1 MSLVFPAPTIV
12 IGVGRFGLAI
22 LERLGDDW
30 LGLRVAGADPSLQN
44 LRLLAVRPGSEA
56 DERQWCEHEKGVVS
70 VARYLGEGDLPWLAL
85 DLVILR
91 SLGLV
96 RYRDGS
102 YQVATPRDAGV
113 VEIWREESEPPVRQ
127 LLRRRYF
134 EWTRLSPDPIVA
146 AERLRY
152 LVQRLKELDV
162 FVTPLLNRVKQG
174 HSPQALL
181 ACIGRC
187 RALQEGRDPAPWG
200 WLRHADVE
208 VSGDFL
214 RVDQAVEEQLS
225 RGDAKAAES
234 HLAAVPAPL
243 PAWSQWLDLSS
254 DSRPHLDLFIPEPLR
269 PRESDLPAPL
279 DPSSLLGRDW
289 ETTGWASTA
298 GEPGAVVFDLLPV
311 SPFRLGLFDHD
322 DRETRPGNQET
333 ELPHRLRL
341 LAEHLHRGLV
351 RLWVDLQWERV
362 AELDVNVL
370 VQARQRDY
378 LSDALQQ
385 SLEILGELVV
395 RPLSRPGDEAR
406 EAPIPPAP
414 ERKASDPELELPL
427 APSRFLASLV
437 LTGEDEDSSASAVLS
452 KRLARL
458 GLEDSGN
465 SEPQRYKLLE
475 DVPLLPEAH
484 RSSDGLPGLGDDDGG
499 ALPAELRRALNHQVR
514 QLFGFSLLSKYRNR
528 PTRRPPRL
536 TVFVIGDMSEPFTRE
551 TLRPVLREV
560 HAELLR
566 AFTPIFETYRE
577 GFDRCLCVTPIL
589 WTPHPADPFP
599 GEELVLN
606 RCEEAAIIDGIHGIR
621 RWVECVLPPGRRCIS
636 QIFVNS
642 RVTDTA
648 SLSLSDA
655 VRQTRDFLAF
665 QTRSDLSSDLWLR
678 QTSVSAGGSD
688 LFSSFSCYEIDFPA
702 LRSREYLAN
711 RLARECLAEIKE
723 GPEVRIEPPEPFAP
737 PPVARLVTP
746 AREVLSA
753 LTREAA
759 DAMAQ
764 RVTERRMPDET
775 TPAQEIAATFDEQF
789 ERSLYGQIQ
798 DRWSE
803 LTGRQGRVDDMVD
816 DLRLKTSR
824 LLSKELER
832 VRQHSDRLIED
843 YVGAGG
849 LKAAQ
854 AGFHL
859 LRAGTRDTFQREEEL
874 RRHKE
879 TLSLHHQI
887 PAMSPVSQARL
898 RVLRTAE
905 RKPDLGSLRLGLL
918 LWGLL
923 CPVLG
928 APLAFAIAYFFELQR
943 HPGVFDL
950 LLGPAAPL
958 VGGAT
963 LFAPAWA
970 LAHWH
975 IRRRSMDVREA
986 IDKMAAAVR
995 RLLWGSGLPPDQEAQ
1010 PSVRS
1015 FLESRLE
1022 LTGAVA
1028 TRGFALRVLE
1038 RAVADSKLA
1047 YRLNRS
1053 VDIQLQALSR
1063 RSEDLGVRSR
1073 MADSADRQEDV
1084 RKLFDS
1090 RAGGAGDRLIDPQ
1103 DLEDYYAKR
1112 VGRREDLPDRMRDLI
1127 EAAGGFADWRE
1138 RACLAESE
1146 RILRYC
1152 RGQFEPIV
1160 SEPISEQHFFAEK
1173 AGQRLVRFVTRC
1185 YSNLGFGAGFKG
1197 YEGLD
1202 PDNVQ
1207 VLADASLVVH
1217 PGFATVFQ
1225 KAREVTRHEMPTTE
1239 TMQVITAGI
1248 RPNAAYMLSLVQG
1261 IRVHSMRNLRRFES
1275 FHNRVTLPDDR
1286 IFPLSHEQQSLG
1298 SPINPL
1304 TGYKDVARALSD
1316 GVRYSEQPEPV
1327 DGTP

>member
-12 IGVGRFGLAI
+12 IGVGRFGLAV

-30 LGLRVAGADPSLQN
+30 LGLRLAGADASLQN
-44 LRLLAVRPGSEA
+44 LRLIAVRPSSEA
-56 DERQWCEHEKGVVS
+56 TERRWCEHEKAVVS
-70 VARYLGEGDLPWLAL
+70 VARYLGEGDLPSLAL

-102 YQVATPRDAGV
+102 YQVATPCDAGV
-113 VEIWREESEPPVRQ
+113 VEIWREESGKSVRQ

-134 EWTRLSPDPIVA
+134 EWIRLSPDPIVA

-152 LVQRLKELDV
+152 LVQRLQELDV

-187 RALQEGRDPAPWG
+187 QALQEGRDPTPWS
-200 WLRHADVE
+200 WLRQPDIEAV
-208 VSGDFL
+208 GDLL
-214 RVDQAVEEQLS
+214 RVDRAVEGQLRRKLS
-225 RGDAKAAES
+225 RAAEP
-234 HLAAVPAPL
+234 HLVAVAVPPPL
-243 PAWSQWLDLSS
+243 QAWSQWLKSGADER
-254 DSRPHLDLFIPEPLR
+254 RPHLDLFVPGPLR
-269 PRESDLPAPL
+269 ARPSDLPAPF
-279 DPSSLLGRDW
+279 DPSTLLGRDW
-289 ETTGWASTA
+289 ETTGWASEA
-298 GEPGAVVFDLLPV
+298 GDPGAVVFDLLPV

-322 DRETRPGNQET
+322 DREVRPENQEA
-333 ELPHRLRL
+333 ELPQRLRL

-362 AELDVNVL
+362 AELDTNVL
-370 VQARQRDY
+370 VQGRERDY

-395 RPLSRPGDEAR
+395 RPLAPRGDETG
-406 EAPIPPAP
+406 EAPLQPAP
-414 ERKASDPELELPL
+414 PREISDAEQLPL
-427 APSRFLASLV
+427 VPSRFLSSLV
-437 LTGEDEDSSASAVLS
+437 LEEKAEEGSASAILAR
-452 KRLARL
+452 RLAKL
-458 GLEDSGN
+458 GLGAPEETSRR
-465 SEPQRYKLLE
+465 SFPLLE
-475 DVPLLPEAH
+475 DVPLKPDADL
-484 RSSDGLPGLGDDDGG
+484 DDEDAD
-499 ALPAELRRALNHQVR
+499 ALLARLRRALNEQVR
-514 QLFGFSLLSKYRNR
+514 KLFGFSLLTLYRTR

-589 WTPHPADPFP
+589 WMPHPADPFP
-599 GEELVLN
+599 GEDLILN

-648 SLSLSDA
+648 SLSLVDA

-665 QTRSDLSSDLWLR
+665 QTRSDLSGDLWLR
-678 QTSVSAGGSD
+678 QTSASLGGSD

-711 RLARECLAEIKE
+711 RLARECLAEVKE
-723 GPEVRIEPPEPFAP
+723 GPEIRIEPPKPEPFAP
-737 PPVARLVTP
+737 PAVSRPMAQ
-746 AREVLSA
+746 AREAFSRI
-753 LTREAA
+753 TREAA
-759 DAMAQ
+759 EAMAK
-764 RVTERRMPDET
+764 RVTERRMPDEAT
-775 TPAQEIAATFDEQF
+775 SAQEIAAAFDERF
-789 ERSLYGQIQ
+789 EISLYRQIQ

-803 LTGRQGRVDDMVD
+803 LTGRQGQVDDKVD
-816 DLRLKTSR
+816 ELRLETSR
-824 LLSKELER
+824 MLSKELER

-843 YVGAGG
+843 YAGMGG

-854 AGFHL
+854 AGFHS
-859 LRAGTRDTFQREEEL
+859 LRGITRETFQREEMV
-874 RRHKE
+874 RRQKE
-879 TLSLHHQI
+879 ALSLRHQI
-887 PAMSPVSQARL
+887 PDLSPVHKARL
-898 RVLRTAE
+898 KVLAAAE
-905 RKPDLGSLRLGLL
+905 RKPDLDPLRLGLVF
-918 LWGLL
+918 WGLL

-928 APLAFAIAYFFELQR
+928 APLAYAVAYLLEL
-943 HPGVFDL
+943 HHYPNPLEL
-950 LLGPAAPL
+950 LLGPAGWL
-958 VGGAT
+958 VGGTA
-963 LFAPAWA
+963 LFAPAWW
-970 LAHWH
+970 LARWH
-975 IRRRSMDVREA
+975 MRRRLTAVRDAVEG
-986 IDKMAAAVR
+986 MAAAVR
-995 RLLWGSGLPPDQEAQ
+995 RLLWGSGLPPDQEAR
-1010 PSVRS
+1010 PSIRS

-1022 LTGAVA
+1022 LTDAVA
-1028 TRGFALRVLE
+1028 KRGFALRVLE

-1047 YRLNRS
+1047 YRLTRS
-1053 VDIQLQALSR
+1053 VDVQLQLLSR
-1063 RSEDLGVRSR
+1063 LAEALGVRSR
-1073 MADSADRQEDV
+1073 LADGPDRQEDV
-1084 RKLFDS
+1084 RKLFDGRNS
-1090 RAGGAGDRLIDPQ
+1090 GTGDRLIDPE
-1103 DLEDYYAKR
+1103 DLDAYYRNR

-1127 EAAGGFADWRE
+1127 REAGGFAQWRE
-1138 RACLAESE
+1138 RACLADSE
-1146 RILRYC
+1146 DILRYS
-1152 RGQFEPIV
+1152 RSQFEAIV
-1160 SEPISEQHFFAEK
+1160 SEPISEQHFFADK
-1173 AGQRLVRFVTRC
+1173 AGQRLVGFVTRC

-1207 VLADASLVVH
+1207 ILADASLVIH
-1217 PGFATVFQ
+1217 PGLDSVFQ
-1225 KAREVTRHEMPTTE
+1225 KARNEMREERPTTE
-1239 TMQVITAGI
+1239 TMQVITTPI

-1286 IFPLSHEQQSLG
+1286 IFPLSHERQSLG

-1304 TGYKDVARALSD
+1304 TGYEDVAKGLSG
-1316 GVRYSEQPEPV
+1316 GVRRAAPPRADEET
-1327 DGTP
+1327 TP

>member
-1 MSLVFPAPTIV
+1 MSLVFPAPAIV

-30 LGLRVAGADPSLQN
+30 LGLRVAGADSSLQN
-44 LRLLAVRPGSEA
+44 LRLLAVRPDSEA
-56 DERQWCEHEKGVVS
+56 DERQWCEHERAVVS

-96 RYRDGS
+96 RYHDGS

-113 VEIWREESEPPVRQ
+113 VEIWREESDPPVRQ

-134 EWTRLSPDPIVA
+134 EWIRLSPDPIVA

-200 WLRHADVE
+200 WLGRSDVE

-214 RVDQAVEEQLS
+214 RVDVAVEKQLS
-225 RGDAKAAES
+225 RGDARVTEP
-234 HLAAVPAPL
+234 HLTAVAVPPPL
-243 PAWSQWLDLSS
+243 PAWSQWLNPGS
-254 DSRPHLDLFIPEPLR
+254 DARPHLDLFIPRPLR

-279 DPSSLLGRDW
+279 DPGSLLGRDW
-289 ETTGWASTA
+289 ETTGWASEA

-333 ELPHRLRL
+333 ELPQRLRL

-362 AELDVNVL
+362 AELDVNVM

-395 RPLSRPGDEAR
+395 RPLSLREDEAG
-406 EAPIPPAP
+406 ETPIRPAP
-414 ERKASDPELELPL
+414 ERKASDAELELPL
-427 APSRFLASLV
+427 VPSRFLTSLA
-437 LTGEDEDSSASAVLS
+437 LGEAAADGSAFAVLS
-452 KRLARL
+452 RRLARL
-458 GLEDSGN
+458 GLGDAGDPG
-465 SEPQRYKLLE
+465 PQRYRLLE
-475 DVPLLPEAH
+475 DVPLPLEAH
-484 RSSDGLPGLGDDDGG
+484 RSPDGLPEPGGDEAGG
-499 ALPAELRRALNHQVR
+499 ALPAELRRALNRQVR
-514 QLFGFSLLSKYRNR
+514 QLFGFSLLSQYRNR

-599 GEELVLN
+599 GEDLVLN

-648 SLSLSDA
+648 SLSLADA
-655 VRQTRDFLAF
+655 VRQTRDFVAF
-665 QTRSDLSSDLWLR
+665 QTRSDLSTDLWLR

-688 LFSSFSCYEIDFPA
+688 LFSSFSCYEVDFPA

-723 GPEVRIEPPEPFAP
+723 GPEVRIEPPEPFDP
-737 PPVARLVTP
+737 PPVARLVAP

-759 DAMAQ
+759 EAIAQ

-775 TPAQEIAATFDEQF
+775 TPAQEIAAAFDERF
-789 ERSLYGQIQ
+789 ERSLYRQIQ
-798 DRWSE
+798 DRWNE

-816 DLRLKTSR
+816 DLRLTTSR

-832 VRQHSDRLIED
+832 VLQHSDRLIED
-843 YVGAGG
+843 YAGTGG

-859 LRAGTRDTFQREEEL
+859 LRAGTCDTFQREEEL
-874 RRHKE
+874 RRRKE
-879 TLSLHHQI
+879 ALSLHHQI
-887 PAMSPVSQARL
+887 PDLSPVSQARL
-898 RVLRTAE
+898 RVLRAAE
-905 RKPDLGSLRLGLL
+905 RKPDLGPLHLGLL

-928 APLAFAIAYFFELQR
+928 APLAHAVAYFFELHR
-943 HPGVFDL
+943 HPGAFEL
-950 LLGPAAPL
+950 LLGPAGPL
-958 VGGAT
+958 VGGVA

-970 LAHWH
+970 LARWH
-975 IRRRSMDVREA
+975 MRRRLEDVRDAVERIA
-986 IDKMAAAVR
+986 SAVR
-995 RLLWGSGLPPDQEAQ
+995 RLLWGSGLPPDQEAL
-1010 PSVRS
+1010 PSIRS

-1028 TRGFALRVLE
+1028 TRAFALRVLE

-1047 YRLNRS
+1047 YRLTRS
-1053 VDIQLQALSR
+1053 VDIQLQLLSR
-1063 RSEDLGVRSR
+1063 RGEDLGVRSR
-1073 MADSADRQEDV
+1073 MADGTDRQEDV

-1127 EAAGGFADWRE
+1127 KEAGGFVDWRE
-1138 RACLAESE
+1138 RACLAEPE

-1152 RGQFEPIV
+1152 RGQFESIV

-1217 PGFATVFQ
+1217 PGLATVFQ
-1225 KAREVTRHEMPTTE
+1225 KAREVTRQEMPTTE

-1316 GVRYSEQPEPV
+1316 GVRDSERPEP
-1327 DGTP
+1327 